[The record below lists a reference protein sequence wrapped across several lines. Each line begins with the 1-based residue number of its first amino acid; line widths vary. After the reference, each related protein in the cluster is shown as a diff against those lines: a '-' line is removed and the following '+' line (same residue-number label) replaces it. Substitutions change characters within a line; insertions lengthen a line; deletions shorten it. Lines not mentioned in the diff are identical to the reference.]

1 MNNKLLLNGN
11 SNLMEGGTLKG
22 SGQVT
27 VASNLTLKA
36 GTITSLTLDV
46 TQLLSIVG
54 SMTITGATINVNGM
68 STINSTVTGSGSAKF
83 KVNSASAKLE
93 LLSGAYLAGVNQW
106 QLINSGT
113 VVVSSLS
120 PVNIEP
126 QITNTGTIN
135 VNSNTLSLLG
145 GGTTS
150 SSIILSNST
159 LIINGG
165 SLTFTCQPGGSI
177 QGSSDVFFKG
187 GVNTISC
194 TYNIQG
200 TTTVQGG
207 TTTTKSAATLTSLGS
222 TLVMDS
228 GAGGT
233 LIIDTS
239 NAVLPS
245 TQMKGGVLTLNWP
258 IDFPYL
264 LNVQGGAITFNNDAT
279 IRGELIVSGTVNV
292 TTRMDLPS
300 KLTILTGGNLLGNGI
315 VSVSGLFN
323 WYGGT
328 VAVKT
333 LNAYNTTSVANTV
346 TLANTNGTFQNLGTI
361 LVNGTING
369 NSAAALTNNAGG
381 TIQLQSAGNL
391 TGGFVLTSYGL
402 ILKQSD
408 GISFISVTL
417 R

>member
-1 MNNKLLLNGN
+1 MLLLNGY

-22 SGQVT
+22 SGKVT

-36 GTITSLTLDV
+36 GTITSLTLQV

-68 STINSTVTGSGSAKF
+68 STINSTVTGSGNAQF
-83 KVNSASAKLE
+83 KVNNMAKLE

-126 QITNTGTIN
+126 QITNGGTIN

-145 GGTTS
+145 GGSTS

-165 SLTFTCQPGGSI
+165 SLTFMCTGSI
-177 QGSSDVFFKG
+177 QGSSDVIFKG

-194 TYNIQG
+194 LYNIQG

-207 TTTTKSAATLTSLGS
+207 TTTTKIAANLTSLGS
-222 TLVMDS
+222 ALVMDS

-233 LIIDTS
+233 LIIDTP

-264 LNVQGGAITFNNDAT
+264 LNVQGGTITFNNDAT

-333 LNAYNTTSVANTV
+333 LYAYNTTYVANTV

-369 NSAAALTNNAGG
+369 NSAATLINNAGG

-391 TGGFVLTSYGL
+391 TGGFALTSYGL

-408 GISFISVTL
+408 GISFISATL
-417 R
+417 RYIITP